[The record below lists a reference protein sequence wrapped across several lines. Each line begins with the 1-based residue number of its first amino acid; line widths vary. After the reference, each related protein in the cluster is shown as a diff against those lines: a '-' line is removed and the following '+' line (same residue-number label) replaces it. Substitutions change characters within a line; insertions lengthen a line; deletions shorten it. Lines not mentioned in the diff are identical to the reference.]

1 MTESITHIEHRQPT
15 TMSEYK
21 IHLENLKRNIT
32 VLLDNGVNLSGNSKL
47 FIVACRLE
55 CLKELLIQV
64 YVVFICFSANFRLC
78 FSVQTEGN
86 CFIPN

>member
-1 MTESITHIEHRQPT
+1 MTESITHIEHRQPAA
-15 TMSEYK
+15 MSEYK

-64 YVVFICFSANFRLC
+64 WYSFVYLQISGCVSQYKQKEAVLH
-78 FSVQTEGN
+78 T
-86 CFIPN
+86 